1 MLLTLIDDHKKHLSL
16 LIAQTPQVLQ
26 DFCKLA
32 LDFLRKGANMKLYHT
47 AANKLGVQLE
57 AIRNVVEGLVNLFVE
72 SSKHELTAADF
83 KDTLV
88 TLGFTDQHQEV
99 LCSFYEGVK
108 SEIRDVLSN
117 MTVSLP
123 HYKNLEWR
131 FEAQVA
137 SRSLMQQ
144 VTPLIT
150 MNLTLTEAGKGDSNI
165 CLQTDPNNLLHITQ
179 VLEEALHEAKSQH
192 TRRVLRSFK

>member
-1 MLLTLIDDHKKHLSL
+1 
-16 LIAQTPQVLQ
+16 
-26 DFCKLA
+26 
-32 LDFLRKGANMKLYHT
+32 MKLYHT
-47 AANKLGVQLE
+47 AANKLGVQPE
-57 AIRNVVEGLVNLFVE
+57 AIRNVVEGLVNLLVE

-150 MNLTLTEAGKGDSNI
+150 MNLTLTEAGKGDNNI

-179 VLEEALHEAKSQH
+179 VLEEALREAKSQH